1 MPSMP
6 ILGAHTSA
14 AGGCDKAVALA
25 KRSTCDCVQV
35 FTKNNARWDA
45 KPLTEEEISRF
56 RAALAET
63 GVSHP
68 IAHASYLINMAA
80 KDEVLRKKSIEA
92 MRIELERANQLGLIG
107 VVVHPGAY
115 GVQSEEEGIA
125 HMAAAIDE
133 LHKALPKSR
142 AKLIL
147 ESTAGQ
153 GTCMGH
159 QFEQLAAMLSQAKTG
174 DRAAI
179 CVDTCHLFA
188 AGYPLADRKDYLATF
203 RQFDKLIG
211 LDRIV
216 AFHLNDSKKPLGSR
230 VDRHEHIGKGL
241 IGIEAFSHL
250 LNDKRF
256 RDVPMYMEVPKIGD
270 GIESDKE
277 NLALLRSLCK

>member
-1 MPSMP
+1 MPAQP
-6 ILGAHTSA
+6 LLGAHCSA
-14 AGGCDKAVALA
+14 AGGCDKAVHLA
-25 KRSTCDCVQV
+25 KKSTCDCIQV

-45 KPLTEEEISRF
+45 KPLTEEEIQRF
-56 RAALAET
+56 HAALQET
-63 GVSHP
+63 GVTHP

-80 KDEVLRKKSIEA
+80 KDEVLRKKSIAA
-92 MRIELERANQLGLIG
+92 MRIELERANQLNLIG
-107 VVVHPGAY
+107 VVVHPGAH
-115 GVQSEEEGIA
+115 GEQSEEEGIA

-133 LHKALPKSR
+133 LHQALPQCE

-147 ESTAGQ
+147 ECTAGQ

-159 QFEQLAAMLSQAKTG
+159 SFEQLAAMLTQAKTG

-179 CVDTCHLFA
+179 CIDTCHLFA

-211 LDRIV
+211 VERIV

-241 IGIEAFSHL
+241 IGIEAFRHL
-250 LNDKRF
+250 MTDKRF
-256 RDVPMYMEVPKIGD
+256 RDVPMYLEVPKVGD

-277 NLALLRSLCK
+277 NLTLLRSLC